1 MILFLNIKYWK
12 KSLTKRDFVCQYA
25 AWSRLCTMCMATKIL
40 IERKD
45 RHTKKRLFSIPDT
58 LSVGP
63 GRVVCWAAWSAW
75 CACSTTPP
83 SRYPARRSRSP
94 QCKLYGISYLQG
106 RFEKSGFGEGH
117 IRDLEGGGA
126 NTGFVRKQWL
136 QKSQI
141 IMLILTYYSPF
152 L

>member
-12 KSLTKRDFVCQYA
+12 KSLTKRDFESGCLD
-25 AWSRLCTMCMATKIL
+25 RRPGLKL
-40 IERKD
+40 FPGPGRND
-45 RHTKKRLFSIPDT
+45 RHTKKLLFSIPDT